1 MLDLFP
7 VPVRLALCDLEA
19 PGWGSHRPCWF
30 CFCFCLCFL
39 LFGFLPVLFGFG
51 FFVFAF
57 CLARRQLNGLCIDP
71 IQFSFVSH
79 CQDDQRFHCIGE
91 FAQCNCPSSLIS
103 ASGGSVLDEPLAWTE
118 PDTKLPTPPM
128 A

>member
-57 CLARRQLNGLCIDP
+57 CVLHGDSSMDYVS
-71 IQFSFVSH
+71 IQFSSLLSHIVKMTNVST
-79 CQDDQRFHCIGE
+79 
-91 FAQCNCPSSLIS
+91 
-103 ASGGSVLDEPLAWTE
+103 ASVNLHNAIVLPA
-118 PDTKLPTPPM
+118 
-128 A
+128 